1 MIFNKEDIRIIVC
14 TIFITDLQPH
24 HIVQIQF
31 SSLYEKPPTL
41 LQTAKQCIFS
51 FIFERKRER
60 RKSSYLAPTP
70 STTPLSTFLET
81 PVKVHTN
88 RSIIQNCPTDV
99 LDSFFS
105 ILPCIVS
112 ARSNP
117 NA

>member
-24 HIVQIQF
+24 HITQIELAACMKSLQHCSKQQNNVF
-31 SSLYEKPPTL
+31 SASYLRE
-41 LQTAKQCIFS
+41 
-51 FIFERKRER
+51 RER
-60 RKSSYLAPTP
+60 RKGSYLAPTP

-112 ARSNP
+112 ALSNP

>member
-24 HIVQIQF
+24 HIAQIELAACTK
-31 SSLYEKPPTL
+31 SL
-41 LQTAKQCIFS
+41 QHCSKQQNNVFAS

-112 ARSNP
+112 VLSNP